1 MFGLGILAP
10 LFAAAG
16 IIGAS
21 IPLILH
27 LLNRERARR
36 LVFGTI
42 RFIQMS
48 HQTNVRRHKLK
59 RLLLL
64 LMRILILALL
74 GFAFA
79 RPFFAEA
86 PVIAQ
91 KIGGKRNAIVI
102 LDTSYSMQYEK
113 VFENAKREGIKILD
127 GLDATDA
134 AGLILSSDNAR
145 VVAPLGSELSHIRA
159 ALNDAGATY
168 KPTDYLDALQT
179 ADEIL
184 VSIPI
189 GEKQIYL
196 IADMQ
201 KRGWEN
207 FIETDKLNPD
217 VQIQFIDVH
226 PEQPRNFAITDLSVP
241 PVILKEQKASYL
253 VARVRNFSDEAVENL
268 PVRLFVDGN
277 MIHTV
282 ELDIEPGDLA
292 DAVFRVDFQDEATHI
307 GWVELPEDA
316 LGGDNERYFT
326 LQSLRSIKVH
336 AVRDK
341 PRTQNPHQH
350 LHGQTMETFFMK
362 MAFTAGSGAVPID
375 FTESSSVPGAAALNR
390 TDVLVLANV
399 AQLSS
404 DEAGRVAAYVASGG
418 GLIVTVGDNIDT
430 DVYEQRLGGEIGLM
444 PCNFVRPVGD
454 AFDRQQFRVL
464 ATVKYEHPIFV
475 PFKEPNHGDFGKARF
490 YRIFQAV
497 PTANATVIASYDD
510 GSPALFEKPYGN
522 LGRVLC
528 FTSTIDREWND
539 LPIRAVYLPFLHES
553 IKYLALKN
561 VETMPDY
568 RVGDYI
574 ELKVSQT
581 ENENITESR
590 EIAIFNPNNV
600 ETRFGRN
607 KDVTPTAENTP
618 QAKSVRKGNPRN
630 LKVAGIPHSPSSV
643 LYTDT
648 SVPGIYSVHRS
659 GTEVTDY
666 FVVNVDTTE
675 SDLAVRDV
683 EELASMLKG
692 AADELV
698 EDKPTAELVAQYNED
713 VERNQNVWI
722 YLMLAVFALAVT
734 EMFLANR
741 V

>member
-1 MFGLGILAP
+1 MFGLTVLAP
-10 LFAAAG
+10 LFAVAG
-16 IIGAS
+16 IVGAS

-64 LMRILILALL
+64 LMRILMLALL

-79 RPFFAEA
+79 RPFFAGDL
-86 PVIAQ
+86 VITQ
-91 KIGGKRNAIVI
+91 KTGGKRNAIII
-102 LDTSYSMQYEK
+102 LDTSYSMQYED
-113 VFENAKREGIKILD
+113 VFQNAKKEGIKILD

-134 AGLILSSDNAR
+134 VCLILSSDNAR
-145 VVAPLGSELSHIRA
+145 VVAPLGSEFSHVKA
-159 ALNDAGATY
+159 ALDNAEATY

-184 VSIPI
+184 APIPV
-189 GEKQIYL
+189 GEKQIYV

-207 FIETDKLNPD
+207 FIETDKFSPD
-217 VQIQFIDVH
+217 VQIQFIDVRAENPH
-226 PEQPRNFAITDLSVP
+226 NFAITDMDVP
-241 PVILKEQKASYL
+241 PVILKEQDASYL
-253 VARVRNFSDEAVENL
+253 VARVRNFSDAAVEAL
-268 PVRLFVDGN
+268 PVRLFIDEN
-277 MIHTV
+277 MVHTV
-282 ELDIEPGDLA
+282 QLDIEPDDLA
-292 DAVFRVDFQDEATHI
+292 DAVFKVDFQDEATHT

-316 LGGDNERYFT
+316 LAVDNKRYFT

-336 AVRDK
+336 AVSDR
-341 PRTQNPHQH
+341 PRTQNPNQNF
-350 LHGQTMETFFMK
+350 HGQTPETFFMK
-362 MAFTAGSGAVPID
+362 RAIAAGSEAVPID
-375 FTESSSVPGAAALNR
+375 FTESSSVPDATTLNR

-399 AQLSS
+399 ARLSP
-404 DEAGRVAAYVASGG
+404 DEARRVTAYVAAGG
-418 GLIVTVGDNIDT
+418 GLIVTVGNNIDI
-430 DVYEQRLGGEIGLM
+430 DAYAQHLGGEAGVM
-444 PCNFVRPVGD
+444 PCTFVRPVGD
-454 AFDRQQFRVL
+454 AFERQEFRVL
-464 ATVKYEHPIFV
+464 ATVKYEHPIFT

-490 YRIFQAV
+490 YRLFQAV
-497 PTANATVIASYDD
+497 PTENATVIASYDD
-510 GSPALFEKPYGN
+510 GSPALFEKPYGD

-561 VETMPDY
+561 VETVPDY
-568 RVGDYI
+568 RVGDHVEI
-574 ELKVSQT
+574 KASET
-581 ENENITESR
+581 ENVTGR
-590 EIAIFNPNNV
+590 GEIAIFNPNKV
-600 ETRFGRN
+600 ETRLKSEEN
-607 KDVTPTAENTP
+607 ITTTAADTP
-618 QAKSVRKGNPRN
+618 QGSVFY
-630 LKVAGIPHSPSSV
+630 A
-643 LYTDT
+643 DT
-648 SVPGIYSVHRS
+648 SIPGLYSVHRS
-659 GTEVTDY
+659 GTELSDY
-666 FVVNVDTTE
+666 FVVNVDTAE
-675 SDLAVRDV
+675 SDLAGRDV

-692 AADELV
+692 TADESV
-698 EDKPTAELVAQYNED
+698 EDKPTPELVAQYHED

>member
-10 LFAAAG
+10 LFAVAG
-16 IIGAS
+16 IVGAS

-79 RPFFAEA
+79 RPFFAET
-86 PVIAQ
+86 PIIAQ
-91 KIGGKRNAIVI
+91 KTGGKRNAIVI

-113 VFENAKREGIKILD
+113 VFENAKREGITILE

-134 AGLILSSDNAR
+134 AGLILSSDRAR
-145 VVAPLGSELSHIRA
+145 VIAPLGSEFSHIRA
-159 ALNDAGATY
+159 ALNDAEATY

-184 VSIPI
+184 ASIPI
-189 GEKQIYL
+189 GEKQIYV

-207 FIETDKLNPD
+207 LIETDKLNPD

-226 PEQPRNFAITDLSVP
+226 PEQPRNFAITDLNVP
-241 PVILKEQKASYL
+241 PVILKEQQASYL
-253 VARVRNFSDEAVENL
+253 VARVRNFSDAAVENL
-268 PVRLFVDGN
+268 PIRLFVDGN

-282 ELDIEPGDLA
+282 ELDIEPDDLA
-292 DAVFRVDFQDEATHI
+292 DAVFRVDFRDEATHT

-316 LGGDNERYFT
+316 LQVDNKRYFT
-326 LQSLRSIKVH
+326 LQSLRSIRVH
-336 AVRDK
+336 AVSDK
-341 PRTQNPHQH
+341 SRTQSPHQ
-350 LHGQTMETFFMK
+350 TMGTFFMK
-362 MAFTAGSGAVPID
+362 MAFTAGRDAVPID
-375 FTESSSVPGAAALNR
+375 FTESSSVPSAATLNR

-399 AQLSS
+399 AHISS
-404 DEAGRVAAYVASGG
+404 DEAGRVATYVASGG
-418 GLIVTVGDNIDT
+418 GLIVTVGNNIDAA
-430 DVYEQRLGGEIGLM
+430 VYEQRLGGEIGLM

-464 ATVKYEHPIFV
+464 ATVKYEHPIFA

-490 YRIFQAV
+490 YRFFQAV

-510 GSPALFEKPYGN
+510 GSPALFEKSYGN

-539 LPIRAVYLPFLHES
+539 LPIRAVYLPFLHEA
-553 IKYLALKN
+553 IKYLALKDA
-561 VETMPDY
+561 ETLPDY
-568 RVGDYI
+568 RVGDTI
-574 ELKVSQT
+574 ELKVSET
-581 ENENITESR
+581 ENESLTR
-590 EIAIFNPNNV
+590 KGEIAIFNPNNS
-600 ETRFGRN
+600 ETRLGRN
-607 KDVTPTAENTP
+607 TDETPTTEHIP
-618 QAKSVRKGNPRN
+618 QN
-630 LKVAGIPHSPSSV
+630 SV

-648 SVPGIYSVHRS
+648 AIPGVYSVHRS

-675 SDLAVRDV
+675 SDLAARDV

-692 AADELV
+692 TADELV

-722 YLMLAVFALAVT
+722 YLMFAVFALAIT

>member
-91 KIGGKRNAIVI
+91 KTGGKRNAIVI

-184 VSIPI
+184 ASIPI

-253 VARVRNFSDEAVENL
+253 VARVRNFSDEAIENL
-268 PVRLFVDGN
+268 PVGLFVDGN

-282 ELDIEPGDLA
+282 ELDIEPDDLA

-316 LGGDNERYFT
+316 LGGDNKRYFT

-375 FTESSSVPGAAALNR
+375 FTESSSVPGAVALSR

-404 DEAGRVAAYVASGG
+404 DEAGRVADYVASGG

-553 IKYLALKN
+553 IKYLALKD

-607 KDVTPTAENTP
+607 KDVTPAAENTP
-618 QAKSVRKGNPRN
+618 QG
-630 LKVAGIPHSPSSV
+630 SV

>member
-10 LFAAAG
+10 LFAVAG
-16 IIGAS
+16 IVGAS

-27 LLNRERARR
+27 LLNRERARQ

-64 LMRILILALL
+64 LMRILMLALL
-74 GFAFA
+74 GLAFA

-91 KIGGKRNAIVI
+91 KTGGKRNAIVI
-102 LDTSYSMQYEK
+102 LDTSYSMQYEE
-113 VFENAKREGIKILD
+113 VFENAKEEGIKILD

-134 AGLILSSDNAR
+134 ACLILSSDNAR
-145 VVAPLGSELSHIRA
+145 VVAPLGSEFSHIRA
-159 ALNDAGATY
+159 ALNDAGTTY
-168 KPTDYLDALQT
+168 KPTDYLGALQT

-184 VSIPI
+184 ASIPI
-189 GEKQIYL
+189 GEKQIYV

-226 PEQPRNFAITDLSVP
+226 PEHPRNLAITDLNVP
-241 PVILKEQKASYL
+241 PVILKEQQASYL

-268 PVRLFVDGN
+268 PVRLFIDGN

-282 ELDIEPGDLA
+282 QLDVEPDDLA
-292 DAVFRVDFQDEATHI
+292 DAAFRIDFQDEVTHT
-307 GWVELPEDA
+307 GWIELPEDA
-316 LGGDNERYFT
+316 LAVDNKRYFT
-326 LQSLRSIKVH
+326 LKSLRSIKVH
-336 AVRDK
+336 AVSDK
-341 PRTQNPHQH
+341 PRTRDPQN

-362 MAFTAGSGAVPID
+362 MAFTAGSDAVPID
-375 FTESSSVPGAAALNR
+375 FTESDSVPSTATLNR

-399 AQLSS
+399 GQLSS
-404 DEAGRVAAYVASGG
+404 DATERVAAYVASGG

-430 DVYEQRLGGEIGLM
+430 AVYEQRLGGEIGLM

-464 ATVKYEHPIFV
+464 ASVKYEHPIFA

-497 PTANATVIASYDD
+497 PTGSNATVIASYDD
-510 GSPALFEKPYGN
+510 GSPALFEKPYGD

-553 IKYLALKN
+553 IKYLALKDA
-561 VETMPDY
+561 ETLPDY
-568 RVGDYI
+568 RVGDYV
-574 ELKVSQT
+574 ELKVSDVENEVIT
-581 ENENITESR
+581 ENR
-590 EIAIFNPNNV
+590 EVAIFNPNNV
-600 ETRFGRN
+600 ETRLGRN
-607 KDVTPTAENTP
+607 KDVTPTAEETP
-618 QAKSVRKGNPRN
+618 Q
-630 LKVAGIPHSPSSV
+630 SST
-643 LYTDT
+643 LYTST
-648 SVPGIYSVHRS
+648 TIPGIYSIHRS
-659 GTEVTDY
+659 GVETPDY
-666 FVVNVDTTE
+666 FVVNIDTTE
-675 SDLAVRDV
+675 SDLTARDV

-692 AADELV
+692 TADELI
-698 EDKPTAELVAQYNED
+698 EDKPPAELVAQFNED

-722 YLMLAVFALAVT
+722 YLMFAVFALAIT